1 MNKILQKFIIMLML
15 ICTLGTAILPANQV
29 TYAAN
34 VSENED
40 KANLFEKA
48 VSICITYVT
57 AQLYGIIGLA
67 TGGADGG
74 EPLTIES
81 LFFNH
86 YSKTRLT
93 IFKGMYGGDNDYL
106 TDDYRDTIN
115 NFYKFFTSLAVI
127 FYMMILVYIGIRVL
141 LNAGTDKNAKYKEFI
156 LYWVIGIAI
165 LFLFPYV
172 MKYTITLNDAF
183 VKFIDTNKSNILNLG
198 DSIDQIGFSEEADT
212 GLTDLNKTLETIHS
226 KFMNGTDYI
235 SVMYQM
241 AHTKGWLLYALCFV
255 IMIKQ
260 LLGLIIVYFKRLL
273 MTIFLIVIFPLVTV
287 SYAIDKLGDGK
298 SQAFNN
304 WCKEFMLN
312 VFMQSF
318 HAIVYVIGM
327 AMIFQLGSIGD
338 NWLIYMMLI
347 SFISK
352 GDELLRNI
360 FNMKGSGAQTTD
372 TGRSAAMQVVGAG
385 KIVSKA
391 SATVS
396 KKFDENSH
404 FGKFTRSVGNLSNHA
419 KDSIISSLDA
429 ANARDEQSALQTE
442 MQHNMADL
450 NAPQTLIDNAV
461 IALDEN
467 SSELERNQALDN
479 ILGAMNLPNGEDKEN
494 ELNKLAA
501 HFKDNPEALKDLENM
516 LKVRAAQNSI
526 MVGGLTPVELNE
538 QIEIILK
545 QMKSG
550 GRAGRMAS
558 GLVSAGDLEKIK
570 LANKLN
576 FRKPDNRYDLSGIK
590 GGSPSSSGTKAKSG
604 GTRAKGDRYSGRF
617 RTPESTYRMQQAR
630 LKNARNRAIDEVTGE
645 IRDAFS
651 ISQLVEDH
659 RNGGIMNATS
669 RRYKTVKRGIK
680 KANGLT
686 KVRAMKARMK
696 KLESKGKKDSTE
708 YIELEAQVNKT
719 TRSMARATAQKPRR
733 GSSSQGRSSGGSS
746 TGSTS
751 GSSRSNSAKVEQP
764 VATYSDQTGKMR
776 ESVERKKASKKTKK
790 ARDAVYEAA
799 GVRDQFIKNRK
810 ANERATLKPN
820 MGRPGQSAGKFRV
833 QGLKYT
839 GIKSNRTSAKNVL
852 ESGRTGLVIKGP
864 KTAQVNT
871 QDTSSK
877 PIRGNN
883 VPIGGNRSSNSKQ
896 RPPMQDTTIQ
906 LVHQKTPKE
915 MSEAKALR
923 KAAEEANKEK
933 TSVFADKFGEAIRR
947 NNGDSASNDS
957 RPKKA
962 TLLSQ
967 DVIDLAKKKEEQKTS
982 IKGKHSSSVEKPV
995 APASKY
1001 STNSN
1006 ERDTVIVV
1014 RDGSEGYTGATLGK
1028 NVISLNSKSDYDKA
1042 KKLVA
1047 DVESSRI
1054 KATTTGE
1061 KPKVTEEKIH
1071 ETAMRL
1077 AASITAIN
1085 QSDSGNYTASE
1096 IVAHIDNIKAIMQS
1110 HKKGTEEYDL
1120 CLELVKKMQYDLN
1133 DFETTVRIQILN
1145 DPSSI
1150 AASDPNRERIM
1161 DASIRHVK
1169 SLDKDEILLTMLKY
1183 DQDKLEYGKEPRTT
1197 KAYQTARS
1205 IAANGFAI
1213 GEDARILQ
1221 TAMSNSLR
1229 ERELQE
1235 RIKEDERIRKSSN
1248 AAMVKDVKKVLVEG
1262 LETIGD
1268 LVVNTPLSVGAGL
1281 MATGMDSTGTV
1292 KSAQAGLATYS
1303 TVDSSIDATRKGAKN
1318 VVKTVYETISEN
1330 ERLTQGI
1337 MISRL
1342 MEIKEKEIAAN
1353 PEKAPTPK
1361 PQPTKKPIEKTE
1373 NPVDLKRAELRNKTT
1388 LGTGESLTD
1397 RAKKL

>member
-1 MNKILQKFIIMLML
+1 MNKLLQKFIIMLML
-15 ICTLGTAILPANQV
+15 ICTLGTAILPANRV
-29 TYAAN
+29 SYAAE

-40 KANLFEKA
+40 KANLFEKV

-57 AQLYGIIGLA
+57 AQLYGIIGIA

-93 IFKGMYGGDNDYL
+93 IFKGMPGGDNDYL
-106 TDDYRDTIN
+106 TEDFKNTIN
-115 NFYKFFTSLAVI
+115 TFYKFFTSIAVI

-141 LNAGTDKNAKYKEFI
+141 LNAGTDKNAKYKEFV

-165 LFLFPYV
+165 LFLFPYA
-172 MKYTITLNDAF
+172 MKYTIVVNDAF
-183 VKFIDTNKSNILNLG
+183 VKFIDTNKTNVLNFG
-198 DSIDQIGFSEEADT
+198 DSIEQVGFTSEEDT
-212 GLTDLNKTLETIHS
+212 GLTDLNKTLETIHT
-226 KFMNGTDYI
+226 KFMNGTDYM

-255 IMIKQ
+255 IMVKQ

-273 MTIFLIVIFPLVTV
+273 MTIFLMVIFPLVTV

-327 AMIFQLGSIGD
+327 AMIMQLGSIGD
-338 NWLIYMMLI
+338 NWLIFLMLI

-360 FNMKGSGAQTTD
+360 FNMKGSGAKTTD
-372 TGRSAAMQVVGAG
+372 SGRNATMQMVATG
-385 KIVSKA
+385 KLISKA
-391 SATVS
+391 GATVS
-396 KKFDENSH
+396 KKFGKDSH
-404 FGKFTRSVGNLSNHA
+404 IGHVRQGLGNLSNHA

-429 ANARDEQSALQTE
+429 ANARDEQTALQGE
-442 MQHNMADL
+442 MQHNLADL
-450 NAPQTLIDNAV
+450 NAPQTLMDNAA

-467 SSELERNQALDN
+467 STELERNQALDN
-479 ILGAMNLPNGEDKEN
+479 ILATMNMPNGEEKEKKLN
-494 ELNKLAA
+494 ELASYL
-501 HFKDNPEALKDLENM
+501 KDNPEALQDLENM
-516 LKVRAAQNSI
+516 LKVRAAQNKI

-545 QMKSG
+545 QVKSG

-558 GLVSAGDLEKIK
+558 RLVSENDLEKIR
-570 LANKLN
+570 LASKLN
-576 FRKPDNRYDLSGIK
+576 FRKPEEEYDLSGIK
-590 GGSPSSSGTKAKSG
+590 GGSPSKKSNTKSG
-604 GTRAKGDRYSGRF
+604 GTRVKGDRYSGRF

-630 LKNARNRAIDEVTGE
+630 LKNARDRAIDEVTGE

-651 ISQLVEDH
+651 VSQLIEDH
-659 RNGGIMNATS
+659 RNGGIRNATS

-696 KLESKGKKDSTE
+696 QLESKGKQDSTE
-708 YIELEAQVNKT
+708 YIELETQVNKT
-719 TRSMARATAQKPRR
+719 TRSMARATAQKQRGGRR
-733 GSSSQGRSSGGSS
+733 TQTSTGGGSTAGSTGGSMGGGSMGGSS
-746 TGSTS
+746 R
-751 GSSRSNSAKVEQP
+751 RSSAKIEQP
-764 VATYSDQTGKMR
+764 GAVYSDQTGKMHQAT
-776 ESVERKKASKKTKK
+776 ERKKASKKSKK
-790 ARDAVYEAA
+790 TRDAVYDAA

-839 GIKSNRTSAKNVL
+839 GIKSNRTSAKNIL
-852 ESGRTGLVIKGP
+852 EAGRTGLVIKGP
-864 KTAQVNT
+864 KSAQVNT
-871 QDTSSK
+871 QSTDTSR

-883 VPIGGNRSSNSKQ
+883 IPTGGNRSSKAQN
-896 RPPMQDTTIQ
+896 RPEMKDTSIHI
-906 LVHQKTPKE
+906 VHQKTPRE

-923 KAAEEANKEK
+923 KATEMKKEQ
-933 TSVFADKFGEAIRR
+933 TASVFADKFGEAIKRS
-947 NNGDSASNDS
+947 NGDTASNNS
-957 RPKKA
+957 KPKKA
-962 TLLSQ
+962 VLLSQ
-967 DVIDLAKKKEEQKTS
+967 EVIDMAKKKEEQKTS
-982 IKGKHSSSVEKPV
+982 IKGKHSSSVEKPA

-1001 STNSN
+1001 STHSN
-1006 ERDTVIVV
+1006 EKDTVIVV
-1014 RDGSEGYTGATLGK
+1014 RDGSEGFTGATLGK
-1028 NVISLNSKSDYDKA
+1028 NVISLNSKSDYEKA

-1047 DVESSRI
+1047 DVENSRV
-1054 KATTTGE
+1054 KATTITTGE
-1061 KPKVTEEKIH
+1061 KPKVSEEKIH

-1096 IVAHIDNIKAIMQS
+1096 IVAHIDNIKSIMQS

-1120 CLELVKKMQYDLN
+1120 CLELIKKMQYDLN
-1133 DFETTVRIQILN
+1133 DFESTVRIQILN
-1145 DPSSI
+1145 DPTSI

-1161 DASIRHVK
+1161 DASIRHVQG
-1169 SLDKDEILLTMLKY
+1169 LDKDEILLTMLKY
-1183 DQDKLEYGKEPRTT
+1183 DQDELTIGQEPRKT
-1197 KAYQTARS
+1197 KAYQTASS

-1213 GEDARILQ
+1213 GEDAKVLQ

-1229 ERELQE
+1229 ERELQA
-1235 RIKEDERIRKSSN
+1235 RIKENEAIRKSSN
-1248 AAMVKDVKKVLVEG
+1248 AAIKKDVKNILVEG
-1262 LETIGD
+1262 AYAAVDINLN
-1268 LVVNTPLSVGAGL
+1268 VPLSVGAGL
-1281 MATGMDSTGTV
+1281 MTAGMNNSGMD
-1292 KSAQAGLATYS
+1292 KSLKTSLAMYS
-1303 TVDSSIDATRKGAKN
+1303 VVDSGVDATRKVAETAVKAGVHATKDAIG
-1318 VVKTVYETISEN
+1318 VVKSVMPKTSEKP
-1330 ERLTQGI
+1330 EQKPTQNPVV
-1337 MISRL
+1337 
-1342 MEIKEKEIAAN
+1342 EKES
-1353 PEKAPTPK
+1353 
-1361 PQPTKKPIEKTE
+1361 
-1373 NPVDLKRAELRNKTT
+1373 PVDLKKAELRNKTT
-1388 LGTGESLTD
+1388 LGDGESLTQ
-1397 RAKKL
+1397 RAKRL